1 MELREEVERYFQ
13 EAAPNG
19 VATDTDVAEG
29 LRQLYDVG
37 ANPEDVRE
45 AADELIEREVIHVVE
60 EGEGVEGE
68 RTYEYH
74 K

>member
-1 MELREEVERYFQ
+1 MEIREEVERYFQ
-13 EAAPNG
+13 EAAPDG
-19 VATDTDVAEG
+19 VATDADVAQG

-37 ANPEDVRE
+37 ASQSDVRE
-45 AADELIEREVIHVVE
+45 AAEELIRKGVIHVVE
-60 EGEGVEGE
+60 EGEGVEGQ